1 MERITL
7 FAELIFPIPVE
18 GSFTYRIPL
27 ELNELVQVGM
37 RVVVQFGKKK
47 VYTALVRSI
56 HEIPPTTYASKYVLA
71 VLDEKPIVNEKQFVF
86 WEWMAD
92 YYMCTLGEVMNAA
105 LPGALKLA
113 SESKVVLSPEF
124 DGDYKNLNEKEYLIV
139 EALEIQKVLSISDVE
154 NISEL
159 KKVFPLIK
167 TLIEKKVILLE
178 EELKEKYIPKIET
191 YVQLA
196 DDYQSDEALKPLFDQ
211 LEKRAYKQLEI
222 LIAYLNL
229 SSEENDNFPEIKK
242 SILINR
248 VENGASAYAALE
260 KKGVF
265 VSVMRKESRLQ
276 TKDAFDEVS
285 NIELS
290 EVQAK
295 ALEEIKTIFTEKEQ
309 CLLHGI
315 TGSGKTEIYIKLIA
329 DTIAQG
335 KQVLYLLP
343 EIALTAQIINRLSK
357 YFGKRVGVYHSR
369 YNQNEQV
376 EIWNKVLDKEDYQ
389 SDAYDIILSARSGI
403 FLPYSNLGL
412 IVVDEEHDTSY
423 KQQDPAPR
431 YHARDAA
438 LVLAHRH
445 GAKAL
450 MGTATPSVES
460 YYNARRGKYGLVNL
474 LSRFGESKLPEV
486 LVADIKVETRRKMM
500 RSHFSSFLLKHI
512 ETALENNEQV
522 ILFQNRRGFSPRLE
536 CEVCNWIP
544 ECVNCDISLVYH
556 KQHNRLKCHICGYS
570 TAVPTKCGSCGS
582 SDVKM
587 RGFGTEKVEED
598 LAIILPKAKIKR
610 MDLDTTR
617 SKYAY
622 EQIFKDFEERNIDI
636 LIGTQMVTK
645 GLDFDNVG
653 IVGVLNADNML
664 NYPDFRAFERSF
676 QMMVQVS
683 GRAGRKNKTG
693 KVIIQTYSPYHSVI
707 RYVINNDY
715 QEMYASQILERRN
728 FHYPPF
734 YRLIKFSLKHKDF
747 HLLNNAAQEF
757 TALLRKEF
765 GNAVLGPEYPM
776 VSRVRGLFLKDSLL
790 KLPKDKSN
798 AQMKVAVKKCIKQFR
813 KLGIY
818 NSARLII
825 DVDPY

>member
-7 FAELIFPIPVE
+7 FAELIFPLPIE
-18 GSFTYRIPL
+18 GTFTYRIPL
-27 ELNELVQVGM
+27 ELNDNVQVGM

-56 HEIPPTTYASKYVLA
+56 HQIPPQAYIPKYILA
-71 VLDEKPIVNEKQFVF
+71 VLDEKPIVNQIQFSV

-105 LPGALKLA
+105 LPRALKLA
-113 SESKVVLSPEF
+113 SESKIVLNPEF
-124 DGDYKNLNEKEYLIV
+124 DGDYKKLNEKEYLIV
-139 EALEIQKVLSISDVE
+139 EALEMQNILSLSDVE
-154 NISEL
+154 SISEY
-159 KKVFPLIK
+159 KKVYPLIK

-191 YVQLA
+191 YVQLTE
-196 DDYQSDEALKPLFDQ
+196 DYQNEETLKKLFDN
-211 LEKRAYKQLEI
+211 LEKRAFKQLEV
-222 LIAYLNL
+222 LMAYLKERKNW
-229 SSEENDNFPEIKK
+229 SDKFPEIKK
-242 SILINR
+242 SILINQI
-248 VENGASAYAALE
+248 ENGAPAFSALE
-260 KKGVF
+260 KKGIF
-265 VSVMRKESRLQ
+265 ISILKKESRLSSV
-276 TKDAFDEVS
+276 DAELDASSIVLNHEQADAILQIE
-285 NIELS
+285 NIFS
-290 EVQAK
+290 DK
-295 ALEEIKTIFTEKEQ
+295 KT

-329 DTIAQG
+329 QTIAEG

-343 EIALTAQIINRLSK
+343 EIALTVQIINRLSL
-357 YFGKRVGVYHSR
+357 YFGKKVGVYHSR

-376 EIWNKVLDKEDYQ
+376 EIWNKVLDKDNVLDDSYE
-389 SDAYDIILSARSGI
+389 IILSARSGL

-412 IVVDEEHDTSY
+412 IIVDEEHDTSY
-423 KQQDPAPR
+423 KQNDPAPR

-438 LVLAHRH
+438 LVLANLH
-445 GAKAL
+445 GAKVL
-450 MGTATPSVES
+450 LGTATPSIES
-460 YYNARRGKYGLVNL
+460 YYNAKGGKYGLVNL
-474 LSRFGESKLPEV
+474 MKRFGESRLPEV

-512 ETALENNEQV
+512 ETALENKEQI
-522 ILFQNRRGFSPRLE
+522 ILFQNRRGFAPRLE
-536 CEVCNWIP
+536 CEICNWIP

-570 TAVPTKCGSCGS
+570 TTVPTKCGSCGS
-582 SDVKM
+582 NDVKM
-587 RGFGTEKVEED
+587 HGFGTEKVEED

-622 EQIFKDFEERNIDI
+622 EEIFRDFEERNIDI

-676 QMMVQVS
+676 QMLVQVS

-693 KVIIQTYSPYHSVI
+693 KVIIQTFSPYHSVI
-707 RYVINNDY
+707 RYVIDNNY
-715 QEMYASQILERRN
+715 KEMYESQILERRN

-765 GNAVLGPEYPM
+765 GASVLGPEYPM
-776 VSRVRGLFLKDSLL
+776 VSKVRGLFVKDSLL

-798 AQMKVAVKKCIKQFR
+798 AQMKIIIKNCIAQFR
-813 KLGIY
+813 ELGIY
-818 NSARLII
+818 NSVRLVI

>member
-1 MERITL
+1 MDRITL
-7 FAELIFPIPVE
+7 FAELIFPLPIE
-18 GSFTYRIPL
+18 GSFTYRVPY
-27 ELNELVQVGM
+27 ELNEEVIIGK
-37 RVVVQFGKKK
+37 RVIVQFGKKK
-47 VYTALVRSI
+47 VYTALVTNI
-56 HEIPPTTYASKYVLA
+56 HENPPQKYVPKYVLA
-71 VLDEKPIVNEKQFVF
+71 VLDQKPIINQKQLAF
-86 WEWMAD
+86 WEWMAT
-92 YYMCTLGEVMNAA
+92 YYMCNIGEVMNAA
-105 LPGALKLA
+105 LPGAFKLA
-113 SESKVVLSPEF
+113 SESKVVLHPDF
-124 DGDYKNLNEKEYLIV
+124 DKAYKNLNEKEYLIV
-139 EALEIQKVLSISDVE
+139 EALEIQKILSLTDVESISE
-154 NISEL
+154 Q
-159 KKVFPLIK
+159 KKIFPLIK

-191 YVQLA
+191 YVQLSA
-196 DDYQSDEALKPLFDQ
+196 EYQSDEAMQPLFNQ

-222 LIAYLNL
+222 LMAYLRMCADAD
-229 SSEENDNFPEIKK
+229 EAFPEIKK
-242 SILINR
+242 AILVKQ

-265 VSVMRKESRLQ
+265 HSLMRKESRLQ
-276 TKDAFDEVS
+276 TKEALAS
-285 NIELS
+285 ASSIELN
-290 EVQAK
+290 EIQTV
-295 ALEEIKTIFTEKEQ
+295 ALDEIKSAFREKDF

-329 DTIAQG
+329 DTLAEG

-343 EIALTAQIINRLSK
+343 EIALTAQIINRLSHF
-357 YFGKRVGVYHSR
+357 FGKRVGVYHSR
-369 YNQNEQV
+369 YNQNEQI
-376 EIWNKVLDKEDYQ
+376 EIWNKVLDREYETA
-389 SDAYDIILSARSGI
+389 DAYDIILSARSGI

-412 IVVDEEHDTSY
+412 IIVDEEHDASY

-438 LVLAHRH
+438 LVLAKRH
-445 GAKAL
+445 QAKVL
-450 MGTATPSVES
+450 LGSATPSIES
-460 YYNARRGKYGLVNL
+460 YFHAKSGKFGMVNL
-474 LSRFGESKLPEV
+474 KKRYGDSSLPEI
-486 LVADIKVETRRKMM
+486 LVADIKMETRRKMM

-512 ETALENNEQV
+512 ETALENKEQI
-522 ILFQNRRGFSPRLE
+522 ILFQNRRGFAPRLE

-582 SDVKM
+582 HEVKM
-587 RGFGTEKVEED
+587 RGFGTEQIEEE
-598 LAIILPKAKIKR
+598 LGIILPEAKIKR

-622 EQIFKDFEERNIDI
+622 EQIFKDFEERNVDI

-653 IVGVLNADNML
+653 VVGVLNADNML

-676 QMMVQVS
+676 QMLVQVS
-683 GRAGRKNKTG
+683 GRAGRKNKSG
-693 KVIIQTYSPYHSVI
+693 KVIIQTFTPYHAVI
-707 RYVINNDY
+707 RDVIDNNY
-715 QEMYASQILERRN
+715 LEMYESQILERRN

-757 TALLRKEF
+757 TNLLRKEF
-765 GNAVLGPEYPM
+765 GTAVLGPEYPM
-776 VSRVRGLFLKDSLL
+776 VSKVRGLFVKETQL
-790 KLPKDKSN
+790 KLAREKSN
-798 AQMKVAVKKCIKQFR
+798 AQMKTIVRKCIRQFR
-813 KLGIY
+813 DQRVF
-818 NSARLII
+818 NAVRLII

>member
-1 MERITL
+1 MNRITR
-7 FAELIFPIPVE
+7 FAELIFPLPVE
-18 GSFTYRIPL
+18 GSFTYRLPL
-27 ELNELVQVGM
+27 ELNDSVEIGM

-56 HEIPPTTYASKYVLA
+56 HEVPPVKYTPKYVLA

-86 WEWMAD
+86 WEWMAS
-92 YYMCTLGEVMNAA
+92 YYMTTLGEIMNAA
-105 LPGALKLA
+105 LPSALKLA
-113 SESKVVLSPEF
+113 SESKVVLHPEF
-124 DGDYKNLNEKEYLIV
+124 DGDYQKLNEKEYLIV
-139 EALEIQKVLSISDVE
+139 EALEIQKVLSLSDVE
-154 NISEL
+154 SISEH
-159 KKVFPLIK
+159 KKIFPLIK

-191 YVQLA
+191 YVQLVE
-196 DDYQSDEALKPLFDQ
+196 DYQTEETLRELFNI
-211 LEKRAYKQLEI
+211 LEKRAYKQLEV
-222 LIAYLNL
+222 LMAYLHL
-229 SSEENDNFPEIKK
+229 SSQSQEKYPEIKK
-242 SILINR
+242 AILVKQI
-248 VENGASAYAALE
+248 ENGASAYAALE

-265 VSVMRKESRLQ
+265 VSILKKESRLQ
-276 TKDAFDEVS
+276 TKEAFDEVS
-285 NIELS
+285 AIQLS
-290 EVQAK
+290 EDQAK
-295 ALEEIKTIFTEKEQ
+295 ALNEIETVFAEKDQ

-315 TGSGKTEIYIKLIA
+315 TGSGKTELYIKLIA
-329 DTIAQG
+329 DTLAQG

-343 EIALTAQIINRLSK
+343 EIALTAQIINRLSR

-376 EIWNKVLDKEDYQ
+376 EIWNKVLEKGNVS
-389 SDAYDIILSARSGI
+389 SDSYDIILSARSGI

-412 IVVDEEHDTSY
+412 IVVDEEHDSSY

-438 LVLAHRH
+438 LILANMH
-445 GAKAL
+445 GAKVL
-450 MGTATPSVES
+450 MGTATPSIES
-460 YYNARRGKYGLVNL
+460 YYNARSGKYGLVNL
-474 LSRFGESKLPEV
+474 LQRYGGSRLPEV
-486 LVADIKVETRRKMM
+486 LVANIKEETRRKTM

-512 ETALENNEQV
+512 EEALEKKEQI
-522 ILFQNRRGFSPRLE
+522 ILFQNRRGFAPRLE

-556 KQHNRLKCHICGYS
+556 KQHDRLKCHICGYS

-582 SDVKM
+582 NEVKM
-587 RGFGTEKVEED
+587 HGFGTEKIEED
-598 LAIILPKAKIKR
+598 LSIILPKAKIKR

-622 EQIFKDFEERNIDI
+622 EQIFRDFEEHNIDI

-707 RYVINNDY
+707 RYVIDNDY
-715 QEMYASQILERRN
+715 KEMYDSQILERRN

-757 TALLRKEF
+757 TALLRREF
-765 GNAVLGPEYPM
+765 GTAVLGPEYPM
-776 VSRVRGLFLKDSLL
+776 VSKVRGLFVKDSQL
-790 KLPKDKSN
+790 KLPKGKSN
-798 AQMKVAVKKCIKQFR
+798 VQMKNIVRKCIIQFR
-813 KLGIY
+813 EQRVF
-818 NSARLII
+818 NAVRLII

>member
-1 MERITL
+1 MNRITL
-7 FAELIFPIPVE
+7 FAELIFPLPIE
-18 GSFTYRIPL
+18 GTFTYRIPF
-27 ELNELVQVGM
+27 ELNDSVEIGM
-37 RVVVQFGKKK
+37 RVVIQFGKKK

-56 HEIPPTTYASKYVLA
+56 HEIPPTKYAPKYVLA
-71 VLDEKPIVNEKQFVF
+71 VLDEKPIVNEKQFAF
-86 WEWMAD
+86 WEWMAG
-92 YYMCTLGEVMNAA
+92 YYMCTLGEIMNAA
-105 LPGALKLA
+105 LPAALKLA
-113 SESKVVLSPEF
+113 SESKVVLHPEF
-124 DGDYKNLNEKEYLIV
+124 DGDYKKLNEREYLIV
-139 EALEIQKVLSISDVE
+139 EALEIQNVLSISDVE

-167 TLIEKKVILLE
+167 TLIEKKVVLLE
-178 EELKEKYIPKIET
+178 EELKEKYVPKIET
-191 YVQLA
+191 YVQLTEQF
-196 DDYQSDEALKPLFDQ
+196 QSDEALKLLFDQ

-222 LIAYLNL
+222 LMAYLNL
-229 SSEENDNFPEIKK
+229 CSLEYDNFPEIKK
-242 SILINR
+242 SILNGR
-248 VENGASAYAALE
+248 VENGAAAYSALE

-265 VSVMRKESRLQ
+265 NSLMRKESRLQ
-276 TKDAFDEVS
+276 TKDAFDDAS
-285 NIELS
+285 KINLS
-290 EVQAK
+290 DVQTK
-295 ALEEIKTIFTEKEQ
+295 ALDEIKTVFAGKNQ

-315 TGSGKTEIYIKLIA
+315 TGSGKTELYIKLIA
-329 DTIAQG
+329 ETIANG

-343 EIALTAQIINRLSK
+343 EIALTAQIINRLSR
-357 YFGKRVGVYHSR
+357 YFGKKVGVYHSR

-376 EIWNKVLDKEDYQ
+376 EIWNKVLENGNIL
-389 SDAYDIILSARSGI
+389 SDSYDIILSARSGI

-412 IVVDEEHDTSY
+412 IIIDEEHDTSY

-431 YHARDAA
+431 YHARDTA
-438 LVLAHRH
+438 LILAHMH
-445 GAKAL
+445 GAKVI

-460 YYNARRGKYGLVNL
+460 YYNARIGKYGLVNL
-474 LSRFGESKLPEV
+474 MSRFGESRLPEV
-486 LVADIKVETRRKMM
+486 LVADIKVETRRKTM

-512 ETALENNEQV
+512 ETALESKEQI

-556 KQHNRLKCHICGYS
+556 KQHIRLKCHICGYS
-570 TAVPTKCGSCGS
+570 TTVPTMCGSCGS
-582 SDVKM
+582 SEVKM
-587 RGFGTEKVEED
+587 HGFGTEKIEED

-622 EQIFKDFEERNIDI
+622 EQIFRDFEERNIDI

-653 IVGVLNADNML
+653 IVGVLNADNMM

-693 KVIIQTYSPYHSVI
+693 KVIIQTFSPYHSVI
-707 RYVINNDY
+707 RYVIDNNY
-715 QEMYASQILERRN
+715 SEMYNSQILERRN

-747 HLLNNAAQEF
+747 HLLNNAAQEY

-765 GNAVLGPEYPM
+765 GTAVLGPEYPM
-776 VSRVRGLFLKDSLL
+776 VSKVRGLFVKDSLL
-790 KLPKDKSN
+790 KIQKGKSN
-798 AQMKVAVKKCIKQFR
+798 VQIKTIIRKCIVQFR
-813 KLGIY
+813 ELGIY
-818 NSARLII
+818 NTARLII

>member
-1 MERITL
+1 MNRITL
-7 FAELIFPIPVE
+7 FAELILPLPIE
-18 GSFTYRIPL
+18 GSFTYRIPFD
-27 ELNELVQVGM
+27 LNDDVEIGM

-56 HEIPPTTYASKYVLA
+56 HEIPPAKYAAKYVLA
-71 VLDEKPIVNEKQFVF
+71 VLDEKPIVNEKQFAF

-92 YYMCTLGEVMNAA
+92 YYMCTIGEIMNAA

-139 EALEIQKVLSISDVE
+139 EALELQKVLTISDVE

-167 TLIEKKVILLE
+167 TLIEKKVVLLE
-178 EELKEKYIPKIET
+178 EELKEKYVPKIET
-191 YVQLA
+191 YVQLTESF
-196 DDYQSDEALKPLFDQ
+196 QSDEALKPLFDQ

-229 SSEENDNFPEIKK
+229 SAQEEENFPEIKK
-242 SILINR
+242 SILIGR
-248 VENGASAYAALE
+248 VENGASAYTALE
-260 KKGVF
+260 KKGIF
-265 VSVMRKESRLQ
+265 HSLMRKESRLQ
-276 TKDAFDEVS
+276 TKEAYDDVSAIQFSENQDKAF
-285 NIELS
+285 
-290 EVQAK
+290 K
-295 ALEEIKTIFTEKEQ
+295 EINTIFAEKDQ

-315 TGSGKTEIYIKLIA
+315 TGSGKTELYIKLIA
-329 DTIAQG
+329 DTIAEG

-343 EIALTAQIINRLSK
+343 EIALTAQIINRLSR
-357 YFGKRVGVYHSR
+357 YFGKKVGVYHSR

-376 EIWNKVLDKEDYQ
+376 EIWNKVLDKNNNL
-389 SDAYDIILSARSGI
+389 SDSYDIILSARSGI

-412 IVVDEEHDTSY
+412 IIIDEEHDTSY

-438 LVLAHRH
+438 LVLANMHT
-445 GAKAL
+445 AKVL

-460 YYNARRGKYGLVNL
+460 YYNARSGKYGLVNL
-474 LSRFGESKLPEV
+474 SHRYGESRLPEV

-500 RSHFSSFLLKHI
+500 RSHFSTLLLKHI
-512 ETALENNEQV
+512 EEALERKEQV

-536 CEVCNWIP
+536 REVCNWIP

-582 SDVKM
+582 NDVKM
-587 RGFGTEKVEED
+587 HGFGTEKIEED
-598 LAIILPKAKIKR
+598 LSIILPKARIKR

-664 NYPDFRAFERSF
+664 NYPDFRSFERSF

-693 KVIIQTYSPYHSVI
+693 KVIIQTFSPYHSVI
-707 RYVINNDY
+707 RYVIDSNYN
-715 QEMYASQILERRN
+715 EMYDSQILERRN
-728 FHYPPF
+728 FHYPPY

-757 TALLRKEF
+757 TSLLRKEF
-765 GNAVLGPEYPM
+765 GTAVLGPEYPM
-776 VSRVRGLFLKDSLL
+776 VSKVRGLFIKDSLL
-790 KLPKDKSN
+790 KIQKGKSN
-798 AQMKVAVKKCIKQFR
+798 VQMKNLLRNCIRQFR
-813 KLGIY
+813 EIGLY

>member
-7 FAELIFPIPVE
+7 FAELLFPLPIE
-18 GSFTYRIPL
+18 GTFTYRIPL
-27 ELNELVQVGM
+27 ELNDSVHIGM

-56 HEIPPTTYASKYVLA
+56 HQIPPQAYIPKYILA
-71 VLDEKPIVNEKQFVF
+71 VLDEKPIVNQKQFSF

-92 YYMCTLGEVMNAA
+92 YYMCTLGEVMNSA

-113 SESKVVLSPEF
+113 SESKIVLNPEF
-124 DGDYKNLNEKEYLIV
+124 DGDYKKLNEKEYLIV
-139 EALEIQKVLSISDVE
+139 EALELQSILSLSDVE
-154 NISEL
+154 TISEQ
-159 KKVFPLIK
+159 KKVYPLIK

-178 EELKEKYIPKIET
+178 EELKEKYVPKIET
-191 YVQLA
+191 YVQLSE
-196 DDYQSDEALKPLFDQ
+196 DYQNEETLKQLFDN
-211 LEKRAYKQLEI
+211 LEKRAFKQLEV
-222 LIAYLNL
+222 LMAYLKERKNW
-229 SSEENDNFPEIKK
+229 SDKFPEIKK
-242 SILINR
+242 SILINQI
-248 VENGASAYAALE
+248 ENGASAFSALE
-260 KKGVF
+260 KKGIF
-265 VSVMRKESRLQ
+265 ISVVKKESRLVSVEAES
-276 TKDAFDEVS
+276 DANSINLNEEQAEVLLQIK
-285 NIELS
+285 NIF
-290 EVQAK
+290 ADK
-295 ALEEIKTIFTEKEQ
+295 KP

-315 TGSGKTEIYIKLIA
+315 TGSGKTELYIKLIA
-329 DTIAQG
+329 QTISEG

-343 EIALTAQIINRLSK
+343 EIALTVQIINRLSRF
-357 YFGKRVGVYHSR
+357 FGKKVGVYHSR

-376 EIWNKVLDKEDYQ
+376 EIWNKVLEDETFS
-389 SDAYDIILSARSGI
+389 SDSYSIILSARSGL

-412 IVVDEEHDTSY
+412 IIIDEEHDSSY

-431 YHARDAA
+431 YNARDAA
-438 LVLAHRH
+438 LVLANNH
-445 GAKAL
+445 GANVI

-460 YYNARRGKYGLVNL
+460 YYNAGSGKFGLVNL
-474 LSRFGESKLPEV
+474 SKRFGDSVLPEV

-512 ETALENNEQV
+512 EKALEKKEQI
-522 ILFQNRRGFSPRLE
+522 ILFQNRRGFAPRLE
-536 CEVCNWIP
+536 CEICNWIP

-570 TAVPTKCGSCGS
+570 TTVVNKCGSCGS
-582 SDVKM
+582 NDVKM
-587 RGFGTEKVEED
+587 HGFGTEKVEED

-622 EQIFKDFEERNIDI
+622 EQIFRDFEERNIDI

-693 KVIIQTYSPYHSVI
+693 KVIIQTYSPYHAVI
-707 RYVINNDY
+707 QYVIENNY
-715 QEMYASQILERRN
+715 KAMYDSQILERQN
-728 FHYPPF
+728 FHYPPY

-765 GNAVLGPEYPM
+765 GTAILGPEYPM
-776 VSRVRGLFLKDSLL
+776 VSKVRGFFIKDSLL
-790 KLPKDKSN
+790 KLSKSESN
-798 AQMKVAVKKCIKQFR
+798 VQMKLVVKKCIQKFR
-813 KLGIY
+813 ENGIY
-818 NSARLII
+818 NSVRIII

>member
-211 LEKRAYKQLEI
+211 LEKRAYKQLEV
-222 LIAYLNL
+222 LMAYLNL
-229 SSEENDNFPEIKK
+229 SAQSQEQYPEIKK
-242 SILINR
+242 AILVKQ
-248 VENGASAYAALE
+248 VENGASAYATLE

>member
-1 MERITL
+1 MNRITL
-7 FAELIFPIPVE
+7 FADLIFPLPIE
-18 GSFTYRIPL
+18 GTFTYRIPF
-27 ELNELVQVGM
+27 ELNDAVQPGL

-56 HEIPPTTYASKYVLA
+56 HENPPQKYIPKYVLA
-71 VLDEKPIVNEKQFVF
+71 VLDEKPLVNEKQFAF

-92 YYMCTLGEVMNAA
+92 YYMSTLGEVMNAA

-113 SESKVVLSPEF
+113 SESKVVLNPDF
-124 DGDYKNLNEKEYLIV
+124 DRDYKKLNEKEYLIV
-139 EALEIQKVLSISDVE
+139 EALELQKVLSLSDVE
-154 NISEL
+154 SISEQ

-196 DDYQSDEALKPLFDQ
+196 EDYQSDAALKLLFDQ
-211 LEKRAYKQLEI
+211 LEKRAYKQLEV
-222 LIAYLNL
+222 LMAYLQMAPNTGMQ
-229 SSEENDNFPEIKK
+229 FPEIKK
-242 SILINR
+242 STLLNR
-248 VENGASAYAALE
+248 VENGTAAYSALE

-265 VSVMRKESRLQ
+265 ISLMKKESRLF
-276 TKDAFDEVS
+276 TKAATDKAS
-285 NIELS
+285 GIELS
-290 EVQAK
+290 EVQAR
-295 ALEEIKTIFTEKEQ
+295 ALNEIETVFKEKKK

-315 TGSGKTEIYIKLIA
+315 TGSGKTELYIKLIA
-329 DTIAQG
+329 DTIAAGQ
-335 KQVLYLLP
+335 QVLYLLP
-343 EIALTAQIINRLSK
+343 EIALTAQIINRLSR
-357 YFGKRVGVYHSR
+357 YFGKKVGVYHSR

-376 EIWNKVLDKEDYQ
+376 EIWNKVLDQTGSAE
-389 SDAYDIILSARSGI
+389 DAYEIILSARSGI

-412 IVVDEEHDTSY
+412 IIVDEEHDTSY
-423 KQQDPAPR
+423 KQHDPAPR

-438 LVLAHRH
+438 LVLANMHN
-445 GAKAL
+445 AKVL

-460 YYNARRGKYGLVNL
+460 YYNARQGKYGLVNL
-474 LSRFGESKLPEV
+474 SSRFGESVLPEI

-500 RSHFSSFLLKHI
+500 RSHFSSFLLNHI
-512 ETALENNEQV
+512 EKALEKKEQV

-570 TAVPTKCGSCGS
+570 TSVPTKCGSCGS
-582 SDVKM
+582 HDVKM
-587 RGFGTEKVEED
+587 KGFGTEKVEED

-617 SKYAY
+617 TKYAY

-664 NYPDFRAFERSF
+664 NYPDFRSFERSF
-676 QMMVQVS
+676 QMMTQVS

-693 KVIIQTYSPYHSVI
+693 KVIIQTFSPYHAVI
-707 RYVINNDY
+707 RYVIDNNY
-715 QEMYASQILERRN
+715 QEMYDSQILERRN
-728 FHYPPF
+728 FHYPPY

-757 TALLRKEF
+757 ARLLRKEF
-765 GNAVLGPEYPM
+765 GDAVLGPEYPM
-776 VSRVRGLFLKDSLL
+776 VSRVRGLFVKDSLL
-790 KLPKDKSN
+790 KLKKDKSN
-798 AQMKVAVKKCIKQFR
+798 AQMKVTVSKCIKQFR
-813 KLGIY
+813 ELGIY

>member
-1 MERITL
+1 
-7 FAELIFPIPVE
+7 
-18 GSFTYRIPL
+18 
-27 ELNELVQVGM
+27 
-37 RVVVQFGKKK
+37 
-47 VYTALVRSI
+47 
-56 HEIPPTTYASKYVLA
+56 
-71 VLDEKPIVNEKQFVF
+71 
-86 WEWMAD
+86 
-92 YYMCTLGEVMNAA
+92 
-105 LPGALKLA
+105 
-113 SESKVVLSPEF
+113 
-124 DGDYKNLNEKEYLIV
+124 
-139 EALEIQKVLSISDVE
+139 
-154 NISEL
+154 
-159 KKVFPLIK
+159 
-167 TLIEKKVILLE
+167 VILLE

-191 YVQLA
+191 YVQLS
-196 DDYQSDEALKPLFDQ
+196 DSFQSDEALKLVFDQ

-222 LIAYLNL
+222 LMAYLNL
-229 SSEENDNFPEIKK
+229 SSQEKDSFPEIKK
-242 SILINR
+242 SIL
-248 VENGASAYAALE
+248 VKQVDKGASAYAALE
-260 KKGVF
+260 KKGIF
-265 VSVMRKESRLQ
+265 VSVLKKESRLQ
-276 TKDAFDEVS
+276 TKAAFDEVS
-285 NIELS
+285 SIQLNDN
-290 EVQAK
+290 QTK
-295 ALEEIKTIFTEKEQ
+295 ALGEIKTVFAEKDQ

-315 TGSGKTEIYIKLIA
+315 TGSGKTELYIKLIA
-329 DTIAQG
+329 DTLAEG

-357 YFGKRVGVYHSR
+357 YFGKKVGVYHSR

-376 EIWNKVLDKEDYQ
+376 EIWNKVLEKGNIT
-389 SDAYDIILSARSGI
+389 SDSYDIILSARSGI

-412 IVVDEEHDTSY
+412 IIVDEEHDASY

-438 LVLAHRH
+438 LILAYMH
-445 GAKAL
+445 GAKVI

-460 YYNARRGKYGLVNL
+460 YYNARSGKYGLVNL
-474 LSRFGESKLPEV
+474 LKRYGESRLPEV

-500 RSHFSSFLLKHI
+500 RSHFSSFLLNHI
-512 ETALENNEQV
+512 EKALEKKEQI
-522 ILFQNRRGFSPRLE
+522 ILFQNRRGFAPRLE

-582 SDVKM
+582 PDVKM
-587 RGFGTEKVEED
+587 HGFGTEKIEED
-598 LAIILPKAKIKR
+598 LAIILPNAKIKR

-622 EQIFKDFEERNIDI
+622 EQIFRDFEEHNIDI

-693 KVIIQTYSPYHSVI
+693 KVIIQTFSPYHSVI
-707 RYVINNDY
+707 RYVIDNNY
-715 QEMYASQILERRN
+715 IEMYDSQILERRN

-757 TALLRKEF
+757 TTLLGKEF
-765 GNAVLGPEYPM
+765 GTAVLGPEYPM
-776 VSRVRGLFLKDSLL
+776 VSKVRGLFVKDSLL
-790 KLPKDKSN
+790 KLPKGKSN
-798 AQMKVAVKKCIKQFR
+798 VQIKAIVKKCIVQFR
-813 KLGIY
+813 ELGVY

>member
-1 MERITL
+1 MNRITR
-7 FAELIFPIPVE
+7 FAELILPLPVE
-18 GSFTYRIPL
+18 GSFTYRIPF
-27 ELNELVQVGM
+27 ELNDRIELGM

-47 VYTALVRSI
+47 VYTALVRSV
-56 HEIPPTTYASKYVLA
+56 HENPPVKYVPKYVLA
-71 VLDEKPIVNEKQFVF
+71 VLDEKPIVNEKQFKF
-86 WEWMAD
+86 WDWMAE
-92 YYMCTLGEVMNAA
+92 YYMTSLGEIMNAA

-113 SESKVVLSPEF
+113 SESKVVLHPEF
-124 DGDYKNLNEKEYLIV
+124 DGDYKKLNEKEYLIV
-139 EALEIQKVLSISDVE
+139 EALETQNILSISDVE
-154 NISEL
+154 SITEY

-167 TLIEKKVILLE
+167 TLIEKKVVLLE
-178 EELKEKYIPKIET
+178 EELKEKYVPKIET
-191 YVQLA
+191 YVQLVE
-196 DDYQSDEALKPLFDQ
+196 DYQTEEALKELFDL
-211 LEKRAYKQLEI
+211 LEKRAYKQLEV
-222 LIAYLNL
+222 LMAYLNL
-229 SSEENDNFPEIKK
+229 TAQSQEKYPEIKK
-242 SILINR
+242 AILVKS

-265 VSVMRKESRLQ
+265 VSILRQESRLQ
-276 TKDAFDEVS
+276 TKEASDEVS
-285 NIELS
+285 KIALS
-290 EVQAK
+290 DDQEM
-295 ALEEIKTIFTEKEQ
+295 ALKEIKAVFKEKEQ

-329 DTIAQG
+329 DTLAEG

-343 EIALTAQIINRLSK
+343 EIALTAQIINRLSR

-376 EIWNKVLDKEDYQ
+376 EIWHKVLEKEDVF
-389 SDAYDIILSARSGI
+389 SDTYDIILSARSGL

-412 IVVDEEHDTSY
+412 VIVDEEHDSSY

-438 LVLAHRH
+438 LILAHKH
-445 GAKAL
+445 QAKVL

-460 YYNARRGKYGLVNL
+460 YYNTRSGKYGLVNL
-474 LSRFGESKLPEV
+474 LKRYGESNLPEV
-486 LVADIKVETRRKMM
+486 LVADIKEETRRKLM

-512 ETALENNEQV
+512 EEALEKKEQV
-522 ILFQNRRGFSPRLE
+522 ILFQNRRGFAPRLE

-582 SDVKM
+582 HEVKM
-587 RGFGTEKVEED
+587 HGFGTEKIEED
-598 LAIILPKAKIKR
+598 LSIILPKAKIKR

-707 RYVINNDY
+707 RYVIDNDY
-715 QEMYASQILERRN
+715 QEMYDSQILERRN

-757 TALLRKEF
+757 TNILRKEF
-765 GNAVLGPEYPM
+765 GTAVLGPEYPM
-776 VSRVRGLFLKDSLL
+776 VSKVRGLFIKDSML
-790 KLPKDKSN
+790 KLPKGKSN
-798 AQMKVAVKKCIKQFR
+798 VQMKAIIRKCIARYREQRIF
-813 KLGIY
+813 
-818 NSARLII
+818 NAVRLII
-825 DVDPY
+825 DVDPN

>member
-196 DDYQSDEALKPLFDQ
+196 DDYQSDEALKTLFDQ

>member
-1 MERITL
+1 MERITR
-7 FAELIFPIPVE
+7 FAELIFPLPVE
-18 GSFTYRIPL
+18 GSFTYRVPF
-27 ELNELVQVGM
+27 ELNDSVQVGM

-56 HEIPPTTYASKYVLA
+56 HEVPPVKYAPKYVLA
-71 VLDEKPIVNEKQFVF
+71 VLDEKPIVNEKQFAF
-86 WEWMAD
+86 WEWMAN
-92 YYMCTLGEVMNAA
+92 YYMSTLGEIMNAA

-113 SESKVVLSPEF
+113 SESKVVLHPEF
-124 DGDYKNLNEKEYLIV
+124 DGDYKKLNEKEYLIV
-139 EALEIQKVLSISDVE
+139 EALETQNVLSITDVE
-154 NISEL
+154 SITEH

-167 TLIEKKVILLE
+167 TLIEKKVVLLE

-191 YVQLA
+191 YVQLVE
-196 DDYQSDEALKPLFDQ
+196 DYQTEEALRALFDI
-211 LEKRAYKQLEI
+211 LEKRAYKQLEV
-222 LIAYLNL
+222 LMAYLNL
-229 SSEENDNFPEIKK
+229 GSQSQEQYPEIKK
-242 SILINR
+242 AILVKQI
-248 VENGASAYAALE
+248 ENGASAYVALE
-260 KKGVF
+260 KKGIF
-265 VSVMRKESRLQ
+265 VSILKKESRLQ
-276 TKDAFDEVS
+276 AKEAFDEVS
-285 NIELS
+285 AIQLS
-290 EVQAK
+290 ENQAE
-295 ALEEIKTIFTEKEQ
+295 ALDEIKTVFAEKDQ

-315 TGSGKTEIYIKLIA
+315 TGSGKTELYIKLIA
-329 DTIAQG
+329 DTLAQG

-343 EIALTAQIINRLSK
+343 EIALTAQIINRLSR

-376 EIWNKVLDKEDYQ
+376 EIWNKVLEKENVG
-389 SDAYDIILSARSGI
+389 SDSYDIILSARSGI

-438 LVLAHRH
+438 LILAHMH
-445 GAKAL
+445 KAKVL
-450 MGTATPSVES
+450 MGTATPSVET
-460 YYNARRGKYGLVNL
+460 YYNARSGKYGLVNL
-474 LSRFGESKLPEV
+474 LKRYGRSRLPEV
-486 LVADIKVETRRKMM
+486 LVADIKEETRRKMM
-500 RSHFSSFLLKHI
+500 HSHFSSFLLKHI
-512 ETALENNEQV
+512 EEALEKKEQV

-536 CEVCNWIP
+536 CDVCNWIP

-570 TAVPTKCGSCGS
+570 TAVPAKCGSCGS
-582 SDVKM
+582 SEVKM
-587 RGFGTEKVEED
+587 RGFGTEKIEED
-598 LAIILPKAKIKR
+598 LSIILPKSKIKR

-683 GRAGRKNKTG
+683 GRAGRKSKTG

-707 RYVINNDY
+707 RYVIDNNY
-715 QEMYASQILERRN
+715 NEMYDSQILERRN

-765 GNAVLGPEYPM
+765 GTAVLGPEYPM
-776 VSRVRGLFLKDSLL
+776 VSKVRGLFVKDSLV
-790 KLPKDKSN
+790 KLPKGKSN
-798 AQMKVAVKKCIKQFR
+798 VQMKVIIKKCIVQFR
-813 KLGIY
+813 ELRIY

>member
-1 MERITL
+1 MDRITL
-7 FAELIFPIPVE
+7 FAELIFPLPIE
-18 GSFTYRIPL
+18 GTFTYRIPF
-27 ELNELVQVGM
+27 ELNDSVGVGM

-47 VYTALVRSI
+47 VYTALVRSV
-56 HEIPPTTYASKYVLA
+56 HEQAPVKYIPKYVLA
-71 VLDEKPIVNEKQFVF
+71 VLDDKPIVNEKQFTF
-86 WEWMAD
+86 WEWMAE
-92 YYMCTLGEVMNAA
+92 YYMCTLGEIMNAA

-113 SESKVVLSPEF
+113 SESKVVLHPEF
-124 DGDYKNLNEKEYLIV
+124 DGDYKKLNEKEYLIV
-139 EALEIQKVLSISDVE
+139 EALEMQKVLSITDVE
-154 NISEL
+154 SISEL

-167 TLIEKKVILLE
+167 TLIEKKVVLLE

-191 YVQLA
+191 YIQLSA
-196 DDYQSDEALKPLFDQ
+196 DYQNDKALKVLFDQ
-211 LEKRAYKQLEI
+211 LEKRAYKQLEV
-222 LIAYLNL
+222 LMAYISL
-229 SSEENDNFPEIKK
+229 SSQNQEQFPEIKK
-242 SILINR
+242 AMLVNL
-248 VENGASAYAALE
+248 VDKGASAYASLE

-265 VSVMRKESRLQ
+265 VSIMRKESRLQ
-276 TKDAFDEVS
+276 TKEAYDQVS
-285 NIELS
+285 AIELS
-290 EVQAK
+290 DDQNV
-295 ALEEIKTIFTEKEQ
+295 ALAEINTIFNEKNQ
-309 CLLHGI
+309 CVLHGI
-315 TGSGKTEIYIKLIA
+315 TGSGKTELYIKLIA
-329 DTIAQG
+329 DTLAAG

-343 EIALTAQIINRLSK
+343 EIALTAQIINRLSR
-357 YFGKRVGVYHSR
+357 YFGKKVGIYHSR

-376 EIWNKVLDKEDYQ
+376 EIWNKVLEKENIILD
-389 SDAYDIILSARSGI
+389 SYDIILSARSGI

-412 IVVDEEHDTSY
+412 IIVDEEHDSSY
-423 KQQDPAPR
+423 KQHDPAPR

-438 LVLAHRH
+438 LVLANMHR
-445 GAKAL
+445 AKVL

-460 YYNARRGKYGLVNL
+460 YYNARSGKYGLVK
-474 LSRFGESKLPEV
+474 LSKRFGASSLPEI
-486 LVADIKVETRRKMM
+486 LVADIKEETRRKLM

-512 ETALENNEQV
+512 EDALEKKEQV

-582 SDVKM
+582 SEVKM
-587 RGFGTEKVEED
+587 HGFGTEKVEED

-622 EQIFKDFEERNIDI
+622 EEIFKDFEERNIDI

-676 QMMVQVS
+676 QLMVQVS

-693 KVIIQTYSPYHSVI
+693 KVIIQTFSPYHSVI
-707 RYVINNDY
+707 RYVIDNNY
-715 QEMYASQILERRN
+715 QEMYDSQILERRN

-765 GNAVLGPEYPM
+765 GTAVLGPEYPM
-776 VSRVRGLFLKDSLL
+776 VSKVRGLFLKDTML
-790 KLPKDKSN
+790 KFPKDKSN
-798 AQMKVAVKKCIKQFR
+798 MQMKAIIRKCIVRFR
-813 KLGIY
+813 ELGIY
-818 NSARLII
+818 NSVRLII

>member
-7 FAELIFPIPVE
+7 FAELIFPLPIE
-18 GSFTYRIPL
+18 GTFTYRIPF
-27 ELNELVQVGM
+27 EMNEEVQVGM
-37 RVVVQFGKKK
+37 RVIVQFGKKK

-56 HEIPPTTYASKYVLA
+56 HKDLPLKYIPKYILS
-71 VLDEKPIVNEKQFVF
+71 VLDEKPIVNEKQFKF

-92 YYMCTLGEVMNAA
+92 YYMSTLGEVMNAA

-113 SESKVVLSPEF
+113 SESKVVLHPEF
-124 DGDYKNLNEKEYLIV
+124 DGDYKKLNEKEYLIV
-139 EALEIQKVLSISDVE
+139 EALEIQKVLSLSDVE
-154 NISEL
+154 AISEH
-159 KKVFPLIK
+159 KKIFPLIK

-191 YVQLA
+191 YVQLSPA
-196 DDYQSDEALKPLFDQ
+196 YQNDEALKPLFDQ

-222 LIAYLNL
+222 LMAYMNL
-229 SSEENDNFPEIKK
+229 AAQNQEQFPEIKK
-242 SILINR
+242 SILVNL
-248 VENGASAYAALE
+248 VENGAAAYAALE
-260 KKGVF
+260 KKEVF
-265 VSVMRKESRLQ
+265 ESILRKESRLQ
-276 TKDAFDEVS
+276 TKEAYDQVSSIQFSDAQRGALTE
-285 NIELS
+285 IESVLGDN
-290 EVQAK
+290 K
-295 ALEEIKTIFTEKEQ
+295 P

-315 TGSGKTEIYIKLIA
+315 TGSGKTELYIKLINE
-329 DTIAQG
+329 TIAQG

-343 EIALTAQIINRLSK
+343 EIALTAQIINRLSR
-357 YFGKRVGVYHSR
+357 YFGKKVGVYHSR

-376 EIWNKVLDKEDYQ
+376 EIWNKVLEQ
-389 SDAYDIILSARSGI
+389 EHMQANAYEIILSARSGI

-412 IVVDEEHDTSY
+412 IIIDEEHDTSY
-423 KQQDPAPR
+423 KQHDPAPR

-438 LVLAHRH
+438 LILAHMH
-445 GAKAL
+445 GAKVL
-450 MGTATPSVES
+450 MGTATPSVET
-460 YYNARRGKYGLVNL
+460 YYNARSGKFGLVNL
-474 LSRFGESKLPEV
+474 LQRFGDSRLPEI

-512 ETALENNEQV
+512 ETALENKEQV

-536 CEVCNWIP
+536 CDVCNWIP

-570 TAVPTKCGSCGS
+570 TGVPTKCGSCGS
-582 SDVKM
+582 NEVKM
-587 RGFGTEKVEED
+587 HGFGTEKIEED
-598 LAIILPKAKIKR
+598 LSIILPKAKIKR

-622 EQIFKDFEERNIDI
+622 EQIFRDFEERNIDI

-707 RYVINNDY
+707 RYVIDNNY
-715 QEMYASQILERRN
+715 QEMYDSQILERRN

-757 TALLRKEF
+757 TSLLRSEF
-765 GNAVLGPEYPM
+765 GTAVLGPEYPM
-776 VSRVRGLFLKDSLL
+776 VSKVRGLFLKDTML
-790 KLPKDKSN
+790 KLPKAKSN
-798 AQMKVAVKKCIKQFR
+798 VQMKSIIRKAINQFR
-813 KLGIY
+813 DNRTY
-818 NSARLII
+818 NSVRLVIN
-825 DVDPY
+825 VDPY